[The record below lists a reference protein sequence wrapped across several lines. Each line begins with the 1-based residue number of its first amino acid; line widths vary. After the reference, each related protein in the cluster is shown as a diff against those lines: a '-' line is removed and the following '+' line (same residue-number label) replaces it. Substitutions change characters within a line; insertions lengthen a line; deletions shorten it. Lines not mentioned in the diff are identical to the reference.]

1 MEKYQAFNAAVLKT
15 VKPQN
20 SNMRMLGK
28 ALPLKFS
35 RHICT
40 LSTANLTD
48 RHLPHNNNLACASK
62 PSDQNPTFQ
71 NVMSLNKILST
82 CVQSYR
88 IQHTEELFDKMPLKD
103 VVSWNIM
110 LSAFNKTR
118 NPARVCKYF
127 KEMQRVGII
136 PNEYTFSIVLSA
148 VLDKIFNI
156 TVPQIHARV
165 ISLGLNLSL
174 FVGSALIRAY
184 AAVGDQMAL
193 SRVFDEMS
201 AKNITSWNALVSGY
215 MELGCISE
223 AQRVFDVMPEKNT
236 VSWTILV
243 NGYIANRR
251 INEAR
256 SLFNK
261 MSNRNVVSWTVMIS
275 GVLDAC
281 AGCSS
286 LLMGQ
291 QVHSVIL
298 KAGVPHDVVLLTSLV
313 DMYGKCGDI
322 VAAFCIFESMKNK
335 NLMSWN
341 SIIGGYARHGLATRA
356 LEEFERMIKSG
367 VRPDQVTF
375 LNILS
380 ACGHG
385 GLVEEGEK
393 HFGSMGAKYG
403 IKAGLEHYTCMVDLY
418 GRAGQ
423 LDKAEELIKGMPYEP
438 DVVVWGALLGACGI
452 HSSLE
457 LGAFAARGINK
468 LKEDHPVAYSMLSKI
483 HGERGEWNGI
493 VGLRKMMKQRHVKNQ
508 KAGSWIE
515 SPLSVR

>member
-1 MEKYQAFNAAVLKT
+1 
-15 VKPQN
+15 
-20 SNMRMLGK
+20 
-28 ALPLKFS
+28 
-35 RHICT
+35 
-40 LSTANLTD
+40 
-48 RHLPHNNNLACASK
+48 
-62 PSDQNPTFQ
+62 
-71 NVMSLNKILST
+71 
-82 CVQSYR
+82 
-88 IQHTEELFDKMPLKD
+88 
-103 VVSWNIM
+103 
-110 LSAFNKTR
+110 
-118 NPARVCKYF
+118 
-127 KEMQRVGII
+127 
-136 PNEYTFSIVLSA
+136 
-148 VLDKIFNI
+148 
-156 TVPQIHARV
+156 
-165 ISLGLNLSL
+165 
-174 FVGSALIRAY
+174 
-184 AAVGDQMAL
+184 MAL

-243 NGYIANRR
+243 NGYIANRKLTR
-251 INEAR
+251 
-256 SLFNK
+256 L
-261 MSNRNVVSWTVMIS
+261 
-275 GVLDAC
+275 
-281 AGCSS
+281 GCSS

-380 ACGHG
+380 ASGHG
-385 GLVEEGEK
+385 GLVEE
-393 HFGSMGAKYG
+393 
-403 IKAGLEHYTCMVDLY
+403 
-418 GRAGQ
+418 GQ

-493 VGLRKMMKQRHVKNQ
+493 VGLRKMMKQRHVKTRRQ
-508 KAGSWIE
+508 VVGSN
-515 SPLSVR
+515 LL

>member
-1 MEKYQAFNAAVLKT
+1 
-15 VKPQN
+15 
-20 SNMRMLGK
+20 
-28 ALPLKFS
+28 
-35 RHICT
+35 
-40 LSTANLTD
+40 
-48 RHLPHNNNLACASK
+48 
-62 PSDQNPTFQ
+62 
-71 NVMSLNKILST
+71 
-82 CVQSYR
+82 
-88 IQHTEELFDKMPLKD
+88 MPLKD

-156 TVPQIHARV
+156 IVPQIHARV

-275 GVLDAC
+275 GVFFSSYGAT
-281 AGCSS
+281 SS
-286 LLMGQ
+286 L
-291 QVHSVIL
+291 
-298 KAGVPHDVVLLTSLV
+298 T
-313 DMYGKCGDI
+313 
-322 VAAFCIFESMKNK
+322 AFCIFESMKNK

-380 ACGHG
+380 ASGHG